1 MRPILALLLALLA
14 LDASADLQAGIEA
27 LKRNDY
33 ATAYKEWLPLAE
45 QGDRSAQFGLARLY
59 TRGDGVEKSYEEA
72 AKWARRSAE
81 QDHDKAQE
89 LLGTFY
95 ANGLGVPKDHLEAGK
110 WFVRAAE
117 NGNGIAAYNL
127 GVLYANGQG
136 VEKEPVKAYMWFH
149 IAVFQ
154 GYQEAADAVKKLSEL
169 MVPQQIVQ
177 AEQMADEWLRH
188 MQMLPPSDDTP
199 AEPALKAQ

>member
-95 ANGLGVPKDHLEAGK
+95 ANG
-110 WFVRAAE
+110 
-117 NGNGIAAYNL
+117 
-127 GVLYANGQG
+127 QG